1 MLGREAYHNP
11 YLLAAVDSQL
21 FGSEAP
27 PLSRSEALLRLRPYI
42 ERHQAEGGAMHHVTR
57 HILGLA
63 QGFPAPGDSASC
75 SRWTCT
81 RPPIRCG
88 FSTRRWNSGGA
99 IAPIEPRLR
108 LG

>member
-1 MLGREAYHNP
+1 LQTFDGVMLGREAYHNP
-11 YLLAAVDSQL
+11 YQLAAVDSQL

-63 QGFPAPGDSASC
+63 QGFPG
-75 SRWTCT
+75 SR
-81 RPPIRCG
+81 RFRQLLSVDVHKAADP
-88 FSTRRWNSGGA
+88 
-99 IAPIEPRLR
+99 LR
-108 LG
+108 VFDQALELLAGR